1 MLAHREHDF
10 TFRFS
15 RLRTFF
21 STMASAWVTM
31 LFSGPPPISSA
42 LLGASMGFAEA
53 QSTGIVTASVS
64 RPAAHYSF
72 GKLTKRAQT
81 DIEVGSAMMNHMR
94 AMFDSFLPQN
104 FKFQSHRGNIVT
116 NSSYVMLQQC
126 WRQDH
131 VPCVRLS
138 EASTGNGSSGFS
150 RQGNMLQYGRLWNTL
165 EAIPE

>member
-1 MLAHREHDF
+1 MLTHREHDL

-72 GKLTKRAQT
+72 GKLTKHTQT
-81 DIEVGSAMMNHMR
+81 YLGAGSAMRNHMKETLKC
-94 AMFDSFLPQN
+94 FLPQN
-104 FKFQSHRGNIVT
+104 FKSQSNEGRIVHT
-116 NSSYVMLQQC
+116 QEPNDAAGKLAATPRAVCSIVRS
-126 WRQDH
+126 WPRQPG
-131 VPCVRLS
+131 V
-138 EASTGNGSSGFS
+138 
-150 RQGNMLQYGRLWNTL
+150 
-165 EAIPE
+165 